1 MIEEEKAPQWA
12 ERLINRLDELEKKL
26 AKKEEKP
33 LFAALRAELD
43 MNAEMNG
50 LPVKEK
56 KKPIDDRFR
65 ALRNDI
71 DMSDLGDSI

>member
-1 MIEEEKAPQWA
+1 MEEEEKAPVWA

-43 MNAEMNG
+43 LDREMNG
-50 LPVKEK
+50 LPPREEK
-56 KKPIDDRFR
+56 KNTVDARFR
-65 ALRNDI
+65 ALRD
-71 DMSDLGDSI
+71 DLDLSK

>member
-1 MIEEEKAPQWA
+1 MEEEEKAPVWA

-43 MNAEMNG
+43 MEREMNG
-50 LPVKEK
+50 LPAFEEEK
-56 KKPIDDRFR
+56 KNTVDARFQ
-65 ALRNDI
+65 ALRNDL
-71 DMSDLGDSI
+71 DMSK